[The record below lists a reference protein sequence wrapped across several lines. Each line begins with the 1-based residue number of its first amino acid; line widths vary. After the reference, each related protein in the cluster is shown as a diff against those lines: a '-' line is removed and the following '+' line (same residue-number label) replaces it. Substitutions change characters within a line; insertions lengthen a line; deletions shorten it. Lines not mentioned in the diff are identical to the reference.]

1 MDRKQPDEA
10 VPLRGEQCRPEGL
23 NAENSP
29 DGLQATGWGCPP
41 KRRAVPSGESERGE
55 LSGWTVSN
63 RMGLSP

>member
-41 KRRAVPSGESERGE
+41 KVGGRAQRRGYEAVVACFYLLLVHTP
-55 LSGWTVSN
+55 
-63 RMGLSP
+63 PP